1 MLRWSQLFSV
11 VTWPNLTNCHCVT
24 ILLGSK
30 LEPVMSVVMGGATTE
45 TDACSILHDVLPVE
59 YKPGDAS
66 ACVSYLLI
74 YQ

>member
-1 MLRWSQLFSV
+1 
-11 VTWPNLTNCHCVT
+11 
-24 ILLGSK
+24 
-30 LEPVMSVVMGGATTE
+30 MSVVMGGATTE

-59 YKPGDAS
+59 YKLGDAS